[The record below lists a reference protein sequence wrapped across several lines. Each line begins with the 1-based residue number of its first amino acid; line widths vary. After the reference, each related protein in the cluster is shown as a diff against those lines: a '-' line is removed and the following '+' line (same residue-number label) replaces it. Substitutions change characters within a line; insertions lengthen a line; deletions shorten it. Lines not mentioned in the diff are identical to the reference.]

1 MKKQEIINKEIQKLR
16 SHLNQDD
23 MFLITM
29 TNKGSETLT
38 YKEAADALENETE
51 KGMELIR
58 SLENL
63 NIDLIKRKQ
72 KPLWED

>member
-1 MKKQEIINKEIQKLR
+1 MRKQEIINKEIQKLR

-29 TNKGSETLT
+29 SNKGSETLT

>member
-1 MKKQEIINKEIQKLR
+1 MRKQEIINKEIQKLR
-16 SHLNQDD
+16 SHLKQDD
-23 MFLITM
+23 IFLITM